1 MEKILPTND
10 LLFKKTFTST
20 GHEHILL
27 GFIQDILGEN
37 FKNVSTRETY
47 DIRKIDINKLGRTE
61 VDILAQNTEGELVT
75 IEMQVSNHDYFIE
88 RTLYYLFRAYG
99 KQYRQ
104 KEKGSPYGYLKKT
117 YGINVL
123 DFHLFE
129 KNEPAV
135 RHFVLKDQ
143 VSNRSLSSYDV
154 RDVQATYFSLKNS
167 NFKQPNIK
175 HWQDFFRGKT
185 LAEEAPQYIRDAE
198 LASEFQNLT
207 KEEQDMAEKIS
218 EREIN
223 FLAEKQTVIRI
234 ERERA
239 QKMLEEQEE
248 KARKEQEKVRKEREE
263 EREIAQKKLQA
274 QEKRTREEQEKAEQE
289 REKAEQE
296 RERAVHNLSQMGL
309 SHTKIAEAMGLDE
322 EAVQKILS
330 KY

>member
-47 DIRKIDINKLGRTE
+47 DIRKLDINKLGRTE

-99 KQYRQ
+99 KQYRR
-104 KEKGSPYGYLKKT
+104 KEKGAPYGYLKKT

-129 KNEPAV
+129 ENEPAV

-143 VSNRSLSSYDV
+143 VSNRALSSYHV
-154 RDVQATYFSLKNS
+154 RDVQATYFSLKNP
-167 NFKQPNIK
+167 NYKQQNIK
-175 HWQDFFRGKT
+175 HWQDFFRGRP
-185 LAEEAPQYIRDAE
+185 LEEDAPQYIQDAE
-198 LASEFQNLT
+198 LVSEFENLT

-248 KARKEQEKVRKEREE
+248 KARKEQEE

-274 QEKRTREEQEKAEQE
+274 QVEKTREE

-296 RERAVHNLSQMGL
+296 RERAVHNLAQMGL
-309 SHTKIAEAMGLDE
+309 SHTKIAEAMGLAEDE
-322 EAVQKILS
+322 VKQIIAKTESDSIN
-330 KY
+330 

>member
-47 DIRKIDINKLGRTE
+47 DIRKLDINKLGRTE

-99 KQYRQ
+99 KQYRR
-104 KEKGSPYGYLKKT
+104 KEKGAPYGYLKKT
-117 YGINVL
+117 YGI
-123 DFHLFE
+123 
-129 KNEPAV
+129 
-135 RHFVLKDQ
+135 
-143 VSNRSLSSYDV
+143 
-154 RDVQATYFSLKNS
+154 
-167 NFKQPNIK
+167 K
-175 HWQDFFRGKT
+175 HWQDFFRGRP
-185 LAEEAPQYIRDAE
+185 LEEDAPQYIQDAE
-198 LASEFQNLT
+198 LVSEFENLT

-248 KARKEQEKVRKEREE
+248 KARKEQEE

-274 QEKRTREEQEKAEQE
+274 QVEKTREE

-296 RERAVHNLSQMGL
+296 RERAVHNLAQMGL
-309 SHTKIAEAMGLDE
+309 SHTKIAEAMGLAEDE
-322 EAVQKILS
+322 VKQIIAKTESDSIN
-330 KY
+330 